1 MAQFI
6 PARNI
11 WSEAFQ
17 NIGGGLVKGYQDRS
31 DENAIQNAV
40 TALGDKAS
48 ARDILNAVTG
58 TKTHSPAAKQNFF
71 KNYMGVQEFEELKR
85 KHLAEEET
93 NNLKADLEKL
103 KTEKKQKQEMNDALA
118 LIDASKLEQ
127 DEKEALRN
135 KVRTEDV
142 SYDAIKEILKP
153 DKEEIKAKQFEE
165 DKERAQTVFDG
176 LVDLIPSVGRSGAL
190 FGNTGIGDTG
200 KAFAHFTSL
209 SGGLESALVE
219 MVNRGTLSNTRFNYI
234 TKTLLPKPSDTQ
246 AEIRGKLEGLAVML
260 DLDPSRLTGEKKEA
274 KTESKSDE
282 NMAKLPDAS
291 KFTDKTITSP
301 KGEKYYSNGT
311 TWVKK

>member
-1 MAQFI
+1 MVQFI
-6 PARNI
+6 PARNT

-40 TALGDKAS
+40 TSLGDNPT
-48 ARDILNAVTG
+48 ARQILNAVTG
-58 TKTHSPAAKQNFF
+58 AKTHSPAAKQNFL
-71 KNYMGVQEFEELKR
+71 KNYMGVEEFEEVKR

-93 NNLKADLEKL
+93 NDLKADLEKL

-127 DEKEALRN
+127 DEKETLRK
-135 KVRTEDV
+135 KVVDQNV

-153 DKEEIKAKQFEE
+153 DKEEIKAKQLEE
-165 DKERAQTVFDG
+165 DKNRAQTVFNG
-176 LVDLIPSVGRSGAL
+176 LVDLIPAVGRSGIITSN
-190 FGNTGIGDTG
+190 FGGDTA
-200 KAFAHFTSL
+200 KAFANFTSL

-260 DLDPSRLTGEKKEA
+260 DLDASALTGEKKQEKKENKAPEGKIKVRNKATGKTGTVTPYEGMDA
-274 KTESKSDE
+274 KYER
-282 NMAKLPDAS
+282 
-291 KFTDKTITSP
+291 I
-301 KGEKYYSNGT
+301 
-311 TWVKK
+311 